1 MEHEECDVSR
11 VLFELF
17 LNKLFCIKKNNNFA
31 SIIHLPMNRLLPIAL
46 ILFLSSMCF
55 GQEVETVSER
65 FHYRYLKKEQ
75 TKEQIQKDNEE
86 RQRNWQEEL
95 EAMKANLAEG
105 QRVSDN
111 VKVEVLTDAQPPD
124 LIVSVAYETLN
135 LSEEAD
141 DYALGKYTI
150 QNSNACMLMCN
161 FLKDKLENDLAE
173 YLKEGTKVDVKITGA
188 TDGVPIRSKIA
199 YNGEYGDFTD
209 KPIILNGSPYNM
221 TVTQKM
227 GIKTNGQL
235 AFLRTQGV
243 EHFLKTE
250 VEPLKHTEN
259 TFQEF
264 AVENKEKGGGYR
276 RVSVEM
282 TIRGAFADVEPENT
296 KKP

>member
-1 MEHEECDVSR
+1 MKR
-11 VLFELF
+11 
-17 LNKLFCIKKNNNFA
+17 I
-31 SIIHLPMNRLLPIAL
+31 LLLTIL
-46 ILFLSSMCF
+46 ISLSAWCF

-65 FHYRYLKKEQ
+65 FHYRYLKNEQ

-111 VKVEVLTDAQPPD
+111 VKIEVQTEVQDNN
-124 LIVSVAYETLN
+124 LIISVAYETLVVADA
-135 LSEEAD
+135 AD
-141 DYALGKYTI
+141 DYALGKYKVE
-150 QNSNACMLMCN
+150 NSNACMLMCS
-161 FLKDKLENDLAE
+161 FLKGKLENDLAE
-173 YLKEGTKVDVKITGA
+173 YLKENTKVDVKITGA
-188 TDGVPIRSKIA
+188 TDGTPIRSKIA
-199 YNGEYGDFTD
+199 YKGEYGDFTE
-209 KPIILNGSPYNM
+209 KPITLNGNPYNM
-221 TVTQKM
+221 TVTQKT
-227 GIKTNGQL
+227 GVKTNAQL

-250 VEPLKHTEN
+250 VELLKHTEN

-282 TIRGAFADVEPENT
+282 TIREVFADVEPEKT
-296 KKP
+296 EKP

>member
-1 MEHEECDVSR
+1 MKRILLVTI
-11 VLFELF
+11 L
-17 LNKLFCIKKNNNFA
+17 A
-31 SIIHLPMNRLLPIAL
+31 S
-46 ILFLSSMCF
+46 LSAWCF
-55 GQEVETVSER
+55 GQDVVTVSER

-111 VKVEVLTDAQPPD
+111 VKVEVLTNAQPPD

-141 DYALGKYTI
+141 DYALGKYVI
-150 QNSNACMLMCN
+150 QSSNACMLMCN

-173 YLKEGTKVDVKITGA
+173 YLKEGTRVDVKITGA

-199 YNGEYGDFTD
+199 YKGEYGDFID
-209 KPIILNGSPYNM
+209 KTITLNGAPYNM
-221 TVTQKM
+221 TVTQKT
-227 GIKTNGQL
+227 GVTTNGQL

-243 EHFLKTE
+243 EDFLKTQ
-250 VEPLKHTEN
+250 VETLKHTEN

-282 TIRGAFADVEPENT
+282 TIRDAFADVEPEKT
-296 KKP
+296 EKP

>member
-1 MEHEECDVSR
+1 MS
-11 VLFELF
+11 
-17 LNKLFCIKKNNNFA
+17 
-31 SIIHLPMNRLLPIAL
+31 
-46 ILFLSSMCF
+46 F

-124 LIVSVAYETLN
+124 LIVSVSYETLS
-135 LSEEAD
+135 LAEEAD
-141 DYALGKYTI
+141 DYALGRYTI

-161 FLKDKLENDLAE
+161 FLKNKLEKDLAE

-188 TDGVPIRSKIA
+188 TDGNPIRSRIA
-199 YNGEYGDFTD
+199 YKGEYGDFNA
-209 KPIILNGSPYNM
+209 KPITLNGAPYNM
-221 TVTQKM
+221 TVTQKT
-227 GIKTNGQL
+227 GITTNAQL
-235 AFLRTQGV
+235 AFMRTQGV

-282 TIRGAFADVEPENT
+282 TIRGAFSDVEPEKT
-296 KKP
+296 EKP

>member
-1 MEHEECDVSR
+1 MK
-11 VLFELF
+11 
-17 LNKLFCIKKNNNFA
+17 KL
-31 SIIHLPMNRLLPIAL
+31 LLTTILIAL
-46 ILFLSSMCF
+46 SAMSF

-75 TKEQIQKDNEE
+75 TEEQIQKDNEE

-111 VKVEVLTDAQPPD
+111 VKIEVQTEVQDNN
-124 LIVSVAYETLN
+124 LIISVAYETLVVAN
-135 LSEEAD
+135 AAD

-161 FLKDKLENDLAE
+161 FLKNKLEKDLAE
-173 YLKEGTKVDVKITGA
+173 YLKESTKVDVKITGA
-188 TDGVPIRSKIA
+188 TDGNPIRSRIA
-199 YNGEYGDFTD
+199 YKGEYGDFTD
-209 KPIILNGSPYNM
+209 KPITLNGEPYNM
-221 TVTQKM
+221 TVTQKT
-227 GIKTNGQL
+227 GITTNAQL
-235 AFLRTQGV
+235 AFMRTQGV

-259 TFQEF
+259 SFQEF

-282 TIRGAFADVEPENT
+282 TIRGAFADVEPEKT
-296 KKP
+296 EKP